1 MVTIRLSRSGAKKK
15 PFYHFTVTDSR
26 RPRDSGYI
34 ERLGF
39 FNPFATG
46 QEIRLKIDHE
56 RLEYWL
62 SKGAQTSDKVTNL
75 VKESKMTPDQLSKLQ
90 EKKELKKAK
99 RIAKKSEQHKIDSPS
114 DVSSDEGSE
123 VEVADG
129 ENSDKEEINME
140 NDKNIVEEGIE
151 GVGETAKEAIEG
163 AAEVAGEGVEA
174 VVETAEA
181 VAEGAVDTAK
191 EVVEAVGETVEA
203 AVDGVAEVGS
213 EVAEAAGEIADA
225 VMDGDVKG
233 AVKEVAEGVTEVAG
247 AAVDAVTDTASEV
260 VEGAAEVVGE
270 AAETVVDTAKEVVEG
285 ASEVVEEAVEAVSE
299 TVEAAAEGV
308 SNVVDSIKD
317 AITGED
323 DDK

>member
-39 FNPFATG
+39 FNPFASG

-75 VKESKMTPDQLSKLQ
+75 VKESKMTPDELSKLLD
-90 EKKELKKAK
+90 KKELRKQKI
-99 RIAKKSEQHKIDSPS
+99 IAKKSEQNKIDNPS
-114 DVSSDEGSE
+114 DIPMNENSE
-123 VEVADG
+123 VDAADG
-129 ENSDKEEINME
+129 EKPNTEEKNME
-140 NDKNIVEEGIE
+140 DDKNIIEEGIE
-151 GVGETAKEAIEG
+151 GVGETAKEVIEG

-181 VAEGAVDTAK
+181 AAEGVVDTAK
-191 EVVEAVGETVEA
+191 EVIEAVGETVDA
-203 AVDGVAEVGS
+203 AVDGVTEVAS
-213 EVAEAAGEIADA
+213 EVAEAASEVADA

-233 AVKEVAEGVTEVAG
+233 AVKEVAEGVTEVTE

-260 VEGAAEVVGE
+260 VEGAAEIVGE
-270 AAETVVDTAKEVVEG
+270 AAETVVDTAKEAVEG
-285 ASEVVEEAVEAVSE
+285 VGEVVEEAVEAVSE
-299 TVEAAAEGV
+299 TVEAAVEGV
-308 SNVVDSIKD
+308 SNVVESIKD
-317 AITGED
+317 AVTGED
-323 DDK
+323 DEK

>member
-39 FNPFATG
+39 FNPFAKG

-62 SKGAQTSDKVTNL
+62 SVGAQTSDKVTNL

-90 EKKELKKAK
+90 EKKELIKTK

-114 DVSSDEGSE
+114 DESSDEGSE

-129 ENSDKEEINME
+129 ENSNKQEINME
-140 NDKNIVEEGIE
+140 KDKNIVEEGIE

-174 VVETAEA
+174 VVETAGA

-260 VEGAAEVVGE
+260 VEGAAEIVGE

-299 TVEAAAEGV
+299 TVEAAVEGV

-317 AITGED
+317 SITGED